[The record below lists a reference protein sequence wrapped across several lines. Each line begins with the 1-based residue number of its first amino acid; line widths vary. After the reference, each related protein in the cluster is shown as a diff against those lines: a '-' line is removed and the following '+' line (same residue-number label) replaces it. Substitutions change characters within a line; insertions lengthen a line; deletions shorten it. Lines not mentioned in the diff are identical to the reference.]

1 MQWLF
6 FAAFVGL
13 FLAFCLVRMLLLK
26 KYLLEGKGCATMPH
40 LFGDKLMKML
50 VFAIS
55 KLLSFPSWCLLS
67 ALAPAYFW
75 LQRGHSASWPVLV
88 CGLCSDSHLCCFP
101 GAVIGPSVRLLL
113 ALMCFQTRALERTST
128 WKCSMSVSLTVCI
141 LILVCTCLFS
151 RDLLCRLGQ
160 PWACLLLL
168 KGKWSRP
175 QTSYETELIRYE
187 KWFSVSG

>member
-1 MQWLF
+1 MII
-6 FAAFVGL
+6 
-13 FLAFCLVRMLLLK
+13 FCCL
-26 KYLLEGKGCATMPH
+26 CWFIPCI
-40 LFGDKLMKML
+40 LFGEDAAIKEISPGGEGLCHHASSLWYKLMKML
-50 VFAIS
+50 MFAIS

-67 ALAPAYFW
+67 TLAPAYFW

-128 WKCSMSVSLTVCI
+128 WKYSMSVSLTVCI

-151 RDLLCRLGQ
+151 RDLLCRLGR